1 MSITATAGAGS
12 EGLNIH
18 GRNDSNNNWNNL
30 MTVRRSGNV
39 GIGVADPQAILD
51 LSSTTSGFLPPKM
64 TNTQRNNIVNPP
76 EGSVVYNTSADKLN
90 YYNGASWKNFG
101 GGGYCYTNHVWGDEN
116 TPCVCPEG
124 WHKPD
129 LGGDEELGVD
139 YYCAWSHCLGGQVRP
154 VGTVCEPGECSIP
167 VGTACLCCHD

>member
-1 MSITATAGAGS
+1 MIIIEDSSIASPVGLMSITATAGAGS

-101 GGGYCYTNHVWGDEN
+101 GGGRTTSCTGY
-116 TPCVCPEG
+116 VCSAYLPYQSAFY
-124 WHKPD
+124 
-129 LGGDEELGVD
+129 V
-139 YYCAWSHCLGGQVRP
+139 GQ
-154 VGTVCEPGECSIP
+154 
-167 VGTACLCCHD
+167 AALCCK